1 MTTALCKRGG
11 RTPMKKFAL
20 LLAVFATI
28 LVGCGKTEV
37 KPEQSTVKVGM
48 VTDITGIDDKSFSEI
63 TWKGVSEFADEHE
76 EVEAQYLT
84 PKDNTLP
91 TLVSAVDNL
100 VLSGNEVIV
109 LTGFVFEETAGAVAK
124 MYPNVKF
131 VLIDGQPLVDG
142 EYKSY
147 DNVVSIYFNEH
158 ESAFLT
164 GVASALETETGK
176 LGFIGGIANEAVK
189 KFGWGYVAGVA
200 YANQTY
206 NTNAHVVDY
215 VYSGSFSD
223 VSMGQ
228 SLAGGMFDKGID
240 TIMHAAGGVGVG
252 AMTEAK
258 TRGDVKIVGVDVDQ
272 YHEGLLNDGSSI
284 ILTSA
289 MKNIDVAVKEHLGYY
304 LNDEFKGGQV
314 FTLGITDNGVGI
326 PSENPNLSDDT
337 IAKVEETMKQVKDGA
352 VAVPSSL
359 EDLHWFLN
367 DYGYSVDG
375 VAY

>member
-1 MTTALCKRGG
+1 
-11 RTPMKKFAL
+11 MKKFAL
-20 LLAVFATI
+20 LFMVAMLA
-28 LVGCGKTEV
+28 LVGCSVGNKTKEE
-37 KPEQSTVKVGM
+37 PTVKVGM

-63 TWKGVSEFADEHE
+63 TWKGVSEFAKEHQN
-76 EVEAQYLT
+76 VEAQYVT
-84 PKDNTLP
+84 PSDNALP

-109 LTGFVFEETAGAVAK
+109 LTGFTFEETAGAVAK
-124 MYPNVKF
+124 LYPDVKF
-131 VLIDGQPLVDG
+131 ILIDGQPLVDG
-142 EYKSY
+142 EYKSF

-164 GVASALETETGK
+164 GVASALETKTGK
-176 LGFIGGIANEAVK
+176 LGFIGGIANDAVK

-206 NTNAHVVDY
+206 NTDAHVVDY

-223 VSMGQ
+223 VSMGV

-252 AMTEAK
+252 AMKEAK
-258 TRGDVKIVGVDVDQ
+258 TRGNVKIVGVDVDQ
-272 YHEGLLNDGSSI
+272 YHEGLTEKGTSI

-289 MKNIDVAVKEHLGYY
+289 MKNIDVAVKEHLANYING
-304 LNDEFKGGQV
+304 EFKGGEV
-314 FTLGITDNGVGI
+314 FTLGISDDGVGI

-367 DYGYSVDG
+367 NYNYSVEG

>member
-1 MTTALCKRGG
+1 
-11 RTPMKKFAL
+11 MKKFVL
-20 LLAVFATI
+20 LFMVAMLT
-28 LVGCGKTEV
+28 LVGCSVENKTE
-37 KPEQSTVKVGM
+37 EESTVKIGM

-63 TWKGVSEFADEHE
+63 TWKGVSEFAKEHQN
-76 EVEAQYLT
+76 VEAQYVT
-84 PKDNTLP
+84 PSDNALP

-109 LTGFVFEETAGAVAK
+109 LTGFTFEETAGAVAK
-124 MYPNVKF
+124 LYPNVKF
-131 VLIDGQPLVDG
+131 ILIDGQPLVDG
-142 EYKSY
+142 EYKSF

-158 ESAFLT
+158 ESAFLA
-164 GVASALETETGK
+164 GIASALETETDK
-176 LGFIGGIANEAVK
+176 LGFIGGIANDAVK
-189 KFGWGYVAGVA
+189 KFGWGFVAGVA

-206 NTNAHVVDY
+206 DTNAYVTDY

-258 TRGDVKIVGVDVDQ
+258 TRGNVKIVGVDVDQ
-272 YHEGLLNDGSSI
+272 YHEGLTSDGSSI

-289 MKNIDVAVKEHLGYY
+289 MKNIDVAVKEHLAHYVNG
-304 LNDEFKGGQV
+304 DFKGGQV
-314 FTLGITDNGVGI
+314 FTLGITDNGVDI
-326 PSENPNLSDDT
+326 PSENPNLTEDT
-337 IAKVEETMKQVKDGA
+337 IAKVEEAKEQIKSGA

-367 DYGYSVDG
+367 DYNYSVDG
-375 VAY
+375 AAY

>member
-1 MTTALCKRGG
+1 
-11 RTPMKKFAL
+11 MKKFAL
-20 LLAVFATI
+20 LLMIAMLA
-28 LVGCGKTEV
+28 LVGCSVGNKV
-37 KPEQSTVKVGM
+37 KEEPTMKVGM
-48 VTDITGIDDKSFSEI
+48 VTDIAGIDDKSFSEI
-63 TWKGVSEFADEHE
+63 TWKGVSEFAKEHQN
-76 EVEAQYLT
+76 VEAQYVT
-84 PKDNTLP
+84 PSDSALP

-109 LTGFVFEETAGAVAK
+109 LTGFTFEETAGAVAK
-124 MYPNVKF
+124 LYPNVKF
-131 VLIDGQPLVDG
+131 ILIDGQPSVDG

-158 ESAFLT
+158 ESAFLA

-176 LGFIGGIANEAVK
+176 LGFIGGIANDAVK
-189 KFGWGYVAGVA
+189 KFGWGFVAGVA

-206 NTNAHVVDY
+206 GTDAHVIDY

-223 VSMGQ
+223 VSMGV

-258 TRGDVKIVGVDVDQ
+258 TRGNVKIVGVDVDQ
-272 YHEGLLNDGSSI
+272 YHEGLTSEGSSI

-289 MKNIDVAVKEHLGYY
+289 MKNIDVAVKEHLGHY

-314 FTLGITDNGVGI
+314 FALGITDNGVGI

>member
-1 MTTALCKRGG
+1 
-11 RTPMKKFAL
+11 MKKFVL
-20 LLAVFATI
+20 LFMVAMLT
-28 LVGCGKTEV
+28 LVGCSVENKTE
-37 KPEQSTVKVGM
+37 EESTVKIGM
-48 VTDITGIDDKSFSEI
+48 VTDITGIDDKTFSEI
-63 TWKGVSEFADEHE
+63 TWKGVSEFAKEHQN
-76 EVEAQYLT
+76 VEAQYVT
-84 PKDNTLP
+84 PSDNALP

-109 LTGFVFEETAGAVAK
+109 LTGFTFEETAGAVAK
-124 MYPNVKF
+124 LYPNVKF
-131 VLIDGQPLVDG
+131 ILIDGQPLVDG
-142 EYKSY
+142 EYKSF

-158 ESAFLT
+158 ESAFLA
-164 GVASALETETGK
+164 GIASALETETGK
-176 LGFIGGIANEAVK
+176 LGFIGGIANDAVK
-189 KFGWGYVAGVA
+189 KFGWGFVAGVA

-206 NTNAHVVDY
+206 DTNAYVTDY

-258 TRGDVKIVGVDVDQ
+258 TRGNVKIVGVDVDQ
-272 YHEGLLNDGSSI
+272 YHEGLTSDGSSI

-289 MKNIDVAVKEHLGYY
+289 MKNIDVAVKEHLAHYVNG
-304 LNDEFKGGQV
+304 DFKGGQV
-314 FTLGITDNGVGI
+314 FTLGITDNGVDI
-326 PSENPNLSDDT
+326 PSENPNLTEDT
-337 IAKVEETMKQVKDGA
+337 IAKVEEAKEQIKSGA

-367 DYGYSVDG
+367 DYNYSVDG

>member
-1 MTTALCKRGG
+1 
-11 RTPMKKFAL
+11 MKKFVL
-20 LLAVFATI
+20 LFMVAMLT
-28 LVGCGKTEV
+28 LVGCSVENETKE
-37 KPEQSTVKVGM
+37 ESTVKIGM
-48 VTDITGIDDKSFSEI
+48 VTDIAGIDDKSFSEI
-63 TWKGVSEFADEHE
+63 TWKGVSEFAKEHQN
-76 EVEAQYLT
+76 VEAQYVT
-84 PKDNTLP
+84 PSDNALP

-109 LTGFVFEETAGAVAK
+109 LTGFTFEETAGAVAK
-124 MYPNVKF
+124 LYPNVKF
-131 VLIDGQPLVDG
+131 ILIDGQPLVDG
-142 EYKSY
+142 EYKSF

-158 ESAFLT
+158 ESAFLA
-164 GVASALETETGK
+164 GIASALETETGK
-176 LGFIGGIANEAVK
+176 LGFIGGIANDAVK
-189 KFGWGYVAGVA
+189 KFGWGFVAGVA

-206 NTNAHVVDY
+206 DTNAYVTDY

-258 TRGDVKIVGVDVDQ
+258 TRGNVKIVGVDVDQ
-272 YHEGLLNDGSSI
+272 YHEGLMSNGTSI

-289 MKNIDVAVKEHLGYY
+289 MKNIDVAVKEHLTHYVNG
-304 LNDEFKGGQV
+304 EFKGGQV
-314 FTLGITDNGVGI
+314 FTLGITDNGVDI
-326 PSENPNLSDDT
+326 PSENPNLTEDT
-337 IAKVEETMKQVKDGA
+337 VAKVEEAKEQIKSGA

-367 DYGYSVDG
+367 DYNYSVDG

>member
-1 MTTALCKRGG
+1 M
-11 RTPMKKFAL
+11 
-20 LLAVFATI
+20 
-28 LVGCGKTEV
+28 
-37 KPEQSTVKVGM
+37 
-48 VTDITGIDDKSFSEI
+48 
-63 TWKGVSEFADEHE
+63 SEFAE
-76 EVEAQYLT
+76 ENDGVEAQYVT
-84 PKDNTLP
+84 PKDSTLP

-100 VLSGNEVIV
+100 ILSGNEVIV

-124 MYPNVKF
+124 LYPDTEF
-131 VLIDGQPLVDG
+131 ILIDGKPMVNG
-142 EYKSY
+142 EYVSY

-164 GVASALETETGK
+164 GIASALQTETGK
-176 LGFIGGIANEAVK
+176 LGFIGGIANDAVK
-189 KFGWGYVAGVA
+189 KFGWGFVAGVA

-228 SLAGGMFDKGID
+228 SLAGGMYDKGID

-258 TRGDVKIVGVDVDQ
+258 TRGNVKIVGVDVDQ
-272 YHEGLLNDGSSI
+272 YHEGLMSNGTSI

-289 MKNIDVAVKEHLGYY
+289 MKNIDVAVKEHLEHH
-304 LNDEFKGGQV
+304 LNDDFKGGQV

-326 PSENPNLSDDT
+326 PSENPNLTEDT
-337 IAKVEETMKQVKDGA
+337 VAKVEEAKEQIKSGA

-367 DYGYSVDG
+367 DYNYSVDG

>member
-1 MTTALCKRGG
+1 
-11 RTPMKKFAL
+11 MKKFAL

-37 KPEQSTVKVGM
+37 KLEQPTLKVGM
-48 VTDITGIDDKSFSEI
+48 VTDVAGIDDKSFSEI
-63 TWKGVSEFADEHE
+63 TWKGVSEFAKEHQN
-76 EVEAQYLT
+76 VEAQYVT
-84 PKDNTLP
+84 PSDNALP

-131 VLIDGQPLVDG
+131 ILIDGQPLVDG

-164 GVASALETETGK
+164 GVASALETKTGK
-176 LGFIGGIANEAVK
+176 LGFIGGIANDAVK

-200 YANQTY
+200 YANQVY
-206 NTNAHVVDY
+206 NTDAHVVDY

-223 VSMGQ
+223 ISMGV

-252 AMTEAK
+252 AMKEAK

-272 YHEGLLNDGSSI
+272 YHEGLTSEGSSI

-289 MKNIDVAVKEHLGYY
+289 MKNIDVAVKEHLGHY
-304 LNDEFKGGQV
+304 LNDEFKGGKV
-314 FTLGITDNGVGI
+314 FALGITDNGVGI

-367 DYGYSVDG
+367 NYNYSVEG

>member
-1 MTTALCKRGG
+1 
-11 RTPMKKFAL
+11 MKKFAL
-20 LLAVFATI
+20 LLAVFTTI
-28 LVGCGKTEV
+28 LVACGKTEV
-37 KPEQSTVKVGM
+37 KPEQPTVKVGM
-48 VTDITGIDDKSFSEI
+48 VTDIAGIDDKSFSEI
-63 TWKGVSEFADEHE
+63 TWKGVSEFADEHQH
-76 EVEAQYLT
+76 VEAQYLT

-100 VLSGNEVIV
+100 ILSGNEVIV

-124 MYPNVKF
+124 MYPDVKF
-131 VLIDGQPLVDG
+131 ILIDGQPLVDG

-158 ESAFLT
+158 ESAFLA
-164 GVASALETETGK
+164 GVASALQTETGK
-176 LGFIGGIANEAVK
+176 LGFIGGIANDAVK

-200 YANQTY
+200 YANQVY
-206 NTNAHVVDY
+206 NTDAHVVDY

-272 YHEGLLNDGSSI
+272 YHEGLTSDGSSI

-304 LNDEFKGGQV
+304 LDDEFKGGQV
-314 FTLGITDNGVGI
+314 FTLGIIDNGVGI

-352 VAVPSSL
+352 VVAPSSL

>member
-1 MTTALCKRGG
+1 
-11 RTPMKKFAL
+11 MKKFVL
-20 LLAVFATI
+20 LFMVAMLT
-28 LVGCGKTEV
+28 LVGCSVENKTKE
-37 KPEQSTVKVGM
+37 ESTVKIGM
-48 VTDITGIDDKSFSEI
+48 VTDIAGIDDKSFSEI
-63 TWKGVSEFADEHE
+63 TWKGVSEFAKEHQN
-76 EVEAQYLT
+76 VEAQYVT
-84 PKDNTLP
+84 PSDNALP

-109 LTGFVFEETAGAVAK
+109 LTGFAFEETAGAVAK
-124 MYPNVKF
+124 LYPNVKF
-131 VLIDGQPLVDG
+131 ILIDGQPLVDG
-142 EYKSY
+142 EYKSF

-158 ESAFLT
+158 ESAFLA
-164 GVASALETETGK
+164 GIASALETETGK
-176 LGFIGGIANEAVK
+176 LGFIGGIANDAVK
-189 KFGWGYVAGVA
+189 KFGWGFVAGVA

-206 NTNAHVVDY
+206 DTNAYVTDY

-258 TRGDVKIVGVDVDQ
+258 TRGNVKIVGVDVDQ
-272 YHEGLLNDGSSI
+272 YHEGLMSNGTSI

-289 MKNIDVAVKEHLGYY
+289 MKNIDVAVKEHLTHYVNG
-304 LNDEFKGGQV
+304 EFKGGQV
-314 FTLGITDNGVGI
+314 FTLGITDNGVDI
-326 PSENPNLSDDT
+326 PSENPNLTEDT
-337 IAKVEETMKQVKDGA
+337 VAKVEEAKEQIKSGA

-367 DYGYSVDG
+367 DYNYSVDG

>member
-1 MTTALCKRGG
+1 
-11 RTPMKKFAL
+11 MKKFAL
-20 LLAVFATI
+20 LFMVAMLA
-28 LVGCGKTEV
+28 LVGCSVGNKTKEE
-37 KPEQSTVKVGM
+37 PTVKVGM

-63 TWKGVSEFADEHE
+63 TWKGVSEFVKEHQN
-76 EVEAQYLT
+76 VEAQYVT
-84 PKDNTLP
+84 PSDNALP

-109 LTGFVFEETAGAVAK
+109 LTGFTFEETAGVVAK

-131 VLIDGQPLVDG
+131 ILIDGQPLVDG

-164 GVASALETETGK
+164 GVASALETKTGK
-176 LGFIGGIANEAVK
+176 LGFIGGIANDAVK

-206 NTNAHVVDY
+206 NTDAHVVDY

-223 VSMGQ
+223 VSMGV

-252 AMTEAK
+252 AMKEAK

-272 YHEGLLNDGSSI
+272 YHEGLTSDGSSI

-304 LNDEFKGGQV
+304 LNDEFKGGEV
-314 FTLGITDNGVGI
+314 FTLGISDDGVGI

-367 DYGYSVDG
+367 NYNYSVEG
-375 VAY
+375 VVY

>member
-1 MTTALCKRGG
+1 
-11 RTPMKKFAL
+11 MKKFAL
-20 LLAVFATI
+20 LFMIAMLA
-28 LVGCGKTEV
+28 LVGCSVGNKV
-37 KPEQSTVKVGM
+37 KEEPTMKVGV
-48 VTDITGIDDKSFSEI
+48 VTDISGIEDKSFSQI
-63 TWKGVSEFADEHE
+63 TWKGVSEFVKEHQN
-76 EVEAQYLT
+76 VEAQYVT
-84 PKDNTLP
+84 PSDNALP

-109 LTGFVFEETAGAVAK
+109 LTGFTFEETAGTVAK
-124 MYPNVKF
+124 LYPNVKF
-131 VLIDGQPLVDG
+131 ILIDGQPLVDG

-164 GVASALETETGK
+164 GVASALETKTGK
-176 LGFIGGIANEAVK
+176 LGFIGGIANDAVK

-206 NTNAHVVDY
+206 NTDAHVVDY

-223 VSMGQ
+223 VSMGV

-252 AMTEAK
+252 AMKEAK

-272 YHEGLLNDGSSI
+272 YHEGLMSDGSSI

-289 MKNIDVAVKEHLGYY
+289 MKNIDVAVKEHLAHYANG
-304 LNDEFKGGQV
+304 EFKGGQV

-326 PSENPNLSDDT
+326 PSENPNLSNDT

>member
-1 MTTALCKRGG
+1 
-11 RTPMKKFAL
+11 MKKFAL

-37 KPEQSTVKVGM
+37 KSEQSTVKVGM

-272 YHEGLLNDGSSI
+272 YHEGLMSDGSSI

>member
-1 MTTALCKRGG
+1 
-11 RTPMKKFAL
+11 MKKFAL

-37 KPEQSTVKVGM
+37 KLEQPTVKVGM
-48 VTDITGIDDKSFSEI
+48 VTDIAGIDDKSFSEI
-63 TWKGVSEFADEHE
+63 TWKGVSEFADEHQH
-76 EVEAQYLT
+76 VEAQYLT

-100 VLSGNEVIV
+100 ILSGNEIIV

-124 MYPNVKF
+124 MYPDVKF
-131 VLIDGQPLVDG
+131 ILIDGQPLVDG

-176 LGFIGGIANEAVK
+176 LGFIGGIANDAVK

-200 YANQTY
+200 YANQVY
-206 NTNAHVVDY
+206 NTDAHVVDY

-223 VSMGQ
+223 VSMGV

-252 AMTEAK
+252 AMKEAK

-272 YHEGLLNDGSSI
+272 YHEGLMSDGSSI

-289 MKNIDVAVKEHLGYY
+289 MKNIDVAVKEHLAHYANG
-304 LNDEFKGGQV
+304 DFKGGQV

-326 PSENPNLSDDT
+326 PSENPNLSNDT

-375 VAY
+375 IAY

>member
-1 MTTALCKRGG
+1 
-11 RTPMKKFAL
+11 MKKFAL
-20 LLAVFATI
+20 LLMIAMLA
-28 LVGCGKTEV
+28 LVGCSVGNKV
-37 KPEQSTVKVGM
+37 KEEPTMKVGM
-48 VTDITGIDDKSFSEI
+48 VTDIAGIDDKSFSEI
-63 TWKGVSEFADEHE
+63 TWKGVSEFAKEHQN
-76 EVEAQYLT
+76 VEAQYVT
-84 PKDNTLP
+84 PSDNALP

-109 LTGFVFEETAGAVAK
+109 LTGFTFEETAGAVAK

-131 VLIDGQPLVDG
+131 ILIDGQPLVDG

-164 GVASALETETGK
+164 GVASALETKTGK
-176 LGFIGGIANEAVK
+176 LGFIGGIANDAVK

-206 NTNAHVVDY
+206 NTDAHVVDY

-223 VSMGQ
+223 VSMGV

-252 AMTEAK
+252 AMKEAK

-272 YHEGLLNDGSSI
+272 YHEGLTSDGSSI

-289 MKNIDVAVKEHLGYY
+289 MKNIDVAVKEHLGYC

-326 PSENPNLSDDT
+326 PSENPNLSNDT
-337 IAKVEETMKQVKDGA
+337 ISKVEETMKQVKDGA

-367 DYGYSVDG
+367 NYNYSVEG

>member
-1 MTTALCKRGG
+1 
-11 RTPMKKFAL
+11 MKKFAL

-37 KPEQSTVKVGM
+37 KLEQPTVKVGM

-63 TWKGVSEFADEHE
+63 TWKGVSEFADEHQH
-76 EVEAQYLT
+76 VEAQYLT

-100 VLSGNEVIV
+100 ILSGNEVIV

-124 MYPNVKF
+124 MYPDVKF
-131 VLIDGQPLVDG
+131 ILIDGQPLVDG

-176 LGFIGGIANEAVK
+176 LGFIGGIANDAVK

-206 NTNAHVVDY
+206 STNAHVVDY

>member
-1 MTTALCKRGG
+1 
-11 RTPMKKFAL
+11 MKKFAL
-20 LLAVFATI
+20 LFMVAMLA
-28 LVGCGKTEV
+28 LVGCSVGNKTKEEPIV
-37 KPEQSTVKVGM
+37 KIGVC
-48 VTDITGIDDKSFSEI
+48 TDISGIDDKSFSEI
-63 TWKGVSEFADEHE
+63 TWKGVSEFAKEHQN
-76 EVEAQYLT
+76 VEAQYVT
-84 PKDNTLP
+84 PSDNALP

-109 LTGFVFEETAGAVAK
+109 LTGFTFEETAGAVAK

-131 VLIDGQPLVDG
+131 ILIDGQPLVDG

-164 GVASALETETGK
+164 GVASALETNTGK
-176 LGFIGGIANEAVK
+176 LGFIGGIANDAVK

-206 NTNAHVVDY
+206 NTDAHVVDY

-223 VSMGQ
+223 VSMGV

-252 AMTEAK
+252 AMKEAK

-272 YHEGLLNDGSSI
+272 YHEGLTSEGSSI

-289 MKNIDVAVKEHLGYY
+289 MKNIDVAVKEHLGHY

-326 PSENPNLSDDT
+326 PSENPNLSNDT
-337 IAKVEETMKQVKDGA
+337 TAKVEETVKQIKDGV

>member
-1 MTTALCKRGG
+1 
-11 RTPMKKFAL
+11 MKKFAL
-20 LLAVFATI
+20 LLAVFTTI
-28 LVGCGKTEV
+28 LVACGKTEV
-37 KPEQSTVKVGM
+37 KPEQPTVKVGM
-48 VTDITGIDDKSFSEI
+48 VTDVAGIDDKSFSEI

-76 EVEAQYLT
+76 GVEAQYVT
-84 PKDNTLP
+84 PKDSTLP

-100 VLSGNEVIV
+100 ILSGNEVVV
-109 LTGFVFEETAGAVAK
+109 LTGFTFEETAGAVAK
-124 MYPNVKF
+124 LYPDTKF
-131 VLIDGQPLVDG
+131 ILIDGQPMVDG

-158 ESAFLT
+158 ESAFLA
-164 GVASALETETGK
+164 GVASALQTETGK
-176 LGFIGGIANEAVK
+176 LGFIGGIANDAVK

-200 YANQTY
+200 YANQVY
-206 NTNAHVVDY
+206 NTDAHVVDY

-272 YHEGLLNDGSSI
+272 YHEGLTSDGSSI

-289 MKNIDVAVKEHLGYY
+289 MKNIDVAVKEHLEYY
-304 LNDEFKGGQV
+304 LNDDFKGGQV

-326 PSENPNLSDDT
+326 PSENPNLSSDT

-367 DYGYSVDG
+367 DYNYSVDG